1 MLAPQSKRTQ
11 LDSENVQSVE
21 LFITIELCIIEL
33 SQFRYTVLLF
43 VFPPFAGKF
52 VWCIFTSEWNTM
64 ANTKRRNPNANWT
77 NIQFFLLICFFSPFK
92 MGKHISTPTF
102 PFRCIR
108 FSMPSQFSNF
118 FCNFFPLRNIKIQM
132 ESYQKT
138 KQTIPTPKCRKHPN
152 KQFTCNFH
160 RWLSFRVC
168 LTVSAVF
175 LLLRLS
181 CNYSTHNFVIFCFA
195 VSVLSVKWRCFGM
208 LVSVCVITV
217 SIRCAIV
224 CFGLFASW
232 ESSDSQKNNN
242 RFGVVGIK

>member
-52 VWCIFTSEWNTM
+52 VWCIFTGEWNTM

-118 FCNFFPLRNIKIQM
+118 FTIFFPCETWKFKWNHIKN
-132 ESYQKT
+132 
-138 KQTIPTPKCRKHPN
+138 PN
-152 KQFTCNFH
+152 KRYQH
-160 RWLSFRVC
+160 RNVENIQINNSHAISIVDWVFVC
-168 LTVSAVF
+168 VWRF
-175 LLLRLS
+175 LLFFFYFVWVAIIRLIIS
-181 CNYSTHNFVIFCFA
+181 LFFVLQFLYFRLNDGALECLWVF
-195 VSVLSVKWRCFGM
+195 VLSPFQ
-208 LVSVCVITV
+208 
-217 SIRCAIV
+217 
-224 CFGLFASW
+224 F
-232 ESSDSQKNNN
+232 
-242 RFGVVGIK
+242 VVQ

>member
-52 VWCIFTSEWNTM
+52 VWCIFTGEWNTM

-118 FCNFFPLRNIKIQM
+118 FTIFFPCETWKFKWNHIKN
-132 ESYQKT
+132 
-138 KQTIPTPKCRKHPN
+138 PN
-152 KQFTCNFH
+152 KRYQH
-160 RWLSFRVC
+160 RNVENIQINNSHAISIVDWVFVC
-168 LTVSAVF
+168 VWRFFAVF

>member
-52 VWCIFTSEWNTM
+52 VWCIFTGEWNTM

-108 FSMPSQFSNF
+108 FSKPSQFSNF
-118 FCNFFPLRNIKIQM
+118 FTIFFPCETWKFKWNHIKN
-132 ESYQKT
+132 
-138 KQTIPTPKCRKHPN
+138 PN
-152 KQFTCNFH
+152 KRNQH
-160 RWLSFRVC
+160 RNVENIQINNSHAISIVDWVFVC
-168 LTVSAVF
+168 VWRF
-175 LLLRLS
+175 LLFFFYFVWVAIIRLIIS
-181 CNYSTHNFVIFCFA
+181 LFFVLQFLYFRLNDGALECLWVF
-195 VSVLSVKWRCFGM
+195 VLSPFQ
-208 LVSVCVITV
+208 
-217 SIRCAIV
+217 
-224 CFGLFASW
+224 F
-232 ESSDSQKNNN
+232 
-242 RFGVVGIK
+242 VVQ